1 VSLAGAGETVDGL
14 LRGRI
19 RVVQSAHGPRVT
31 TDPLLLADFVVRSCR
46 VHARTACD
54 LGSGSGVI
62 ALALAALDPQ
72 VRATGIELEPALVE
86 RARRGAVASSLTDR
100 VTFACA
106 DLRTLPGARPGYDL
120 VLANPP
126 YHARGSGPT
135 SSSPV
140 QARAHHELACT
151 LREVVGAAA
160 RIAAPRGR
168 FGVIYPAARLAD
180 LVAALGGARFGL
192 RTLRL
197 VHPRSGRPASRVLA
211 LAQQGFAGGCE
222 VLHPLLLH
230 DSAGWSPEAA
240 AILEGNSAASPPP
253 AC

>member
-1 VSLAGAGETVDGL
+1 MEGAGETVDDL

-19 RVVQSAHGPRVT
+19 RVVQPARGPRVT
-31 TDPLLLADFVVRSCR
+31 TDPLLLADFVLRTCS

-72 VRATGIELEPALVE
+72 VHATGIELDPALVE
-86 RARRGAVASSLTDR
+86 LSRRGAAASALTGR
-100 VTFACA
+100 VQFVCA
-106 DLRTLPGARPGYDL
+106 DLRTLPVARPGYDL

-126 YHARGSGPT
+126 YHARGSGPA
-135 SSSPV
+135 SPRPAR
-140 QARAHHELACT
+140 ARAHHELACT
-151 LREVVGAAA
+151 LGEVAGAAA

-168 FGVIYPAARLAD
+168 FAAIYPAARLSE

-197 VHPRSGRPASRVLA
+197 VHPRAGRPASRVLA

-222 VLHPLLLH
+222 VLAPLLLH
-230 DSAGWSPEAA
+230 DGVGWSSEAA
-240 AILEGNSAASPPP
+240 AILAGISPASPTP
-253 AC
+253 AW